1 MLGLRPLA
9 ARASLRRVPRAAAIA
24 NVLGQHRATLDGE
37 LVVLRDDGRPDFAL
51 LRQRLGHRPRN
62 PHPVTFVVFDVL
74 HLDGCSTRDLPYRE
88 RRLILDEMALEGPYW
103 RTPVCLR
110 LEDPHALVRR
120 VAALGLEGIV
130 SKHLDAAY
138 RSGRRSASW
147 IKTKLRREE
156 RLAVTGLRRT
166 GEGRLEAVIV
176 ARRLPDGST
185 RPAGAIELGLRRN
198 AVTQLEDSLA
208 SLPARRRGSVTW
220 FPAEV
225 SVVASCHVLPGGPV
239 RDVYCAMSFRPRS
252 SRPERRYNRSRP
264 ASSGQPRWRRGW
276 SDPRR
281 PHAQHPARVRSSP
294 GQVPLG

>member
-1 MLGLRPLA
+1 M
-9 ARASLRRVPRAAAIA
+9 
-24 NVLGQHRATLDGE
+24 
-37 LVVLRDDGRPDFAL
+37 L
-51 LRQRLGHRPRN
+51 LRTPNAATVHDELLLAIRLDTPG
-62 PHPVTFVVFDVL
+62 
-74 HLDGCSTRDLPYRE
+74 
-88 RRLILDEMALEGPYW
+88 RRSRLDEMALEGPHW

-147 IKTKLRREE
+147 IKTKLRRDE

-185 RPAGAIELGLRRN
+185 RPAGAIELGLRRD

-208 SLPARRRGSVTW
+208 S
-220 FPAEV
+220 
-225 SVVASCHVLPGGPV
+225 
-239 RDVYCAMSFRPRS
+239 
-252 SRPERRYNRSRP
+252 SRP
-264 ASSGQPRWRRGW
+264 AGG
-276 SDPRR
+276 DP
-281 PHAQHPARVRSSP
+281 
-294 GQVPLG
+294 